1 MAFPLVFRNAIA
13 ICESVSF
20 TSVGWMG
27 HATFCACV
35 DKQTRTKITD
45 PMAILIFRSLYCHVD
60 GLFENL
66 VNGVYCL
73 NREPVSCSST
83 HGYMRVE
90 RIS

>member
-20 TSVGWMG
+20 TNVGWMG
-27 HATFCACV
+27 HATFCACA
-35 DKQTRTKITD
+35 DKQTRTKIID
-45 PMAILIFRSLYCHVD
+45 PMPILIFRSLYRHVD
-60 GLFENL
+60 GLFEKL
-66 VNGVYCL
+66 VNAVYCL

-83 HGYMRVE
+83 HRYERIE